1 MINCAI
7 VGVGRWGQL
16 LVTSAEKSKNVT
28 FTHGVTRTP
37 EHAEAFCSE
46 YKITLTDNFESVLV
60 NPAVDAVVLATPHT
74 QHFDQIIKVAKAG
87 KHVFCEKPYTLSRA
101 QAAEA
106 LSVVADAGV
115 KTAVGH
121 NRRFA
126 PNYKKMST
134 MIEDGTLGETIQIE
148 GNFSANLALEGGAW
162 RSNRE
167 ESPAGGMT
175 SLGIHLVD
183 AFINMFGP
191 ISEVRAFSKSL
202 ATSYDIDDAT
212 RILFEFE
219 NGKTG
224 YLGTVTGTSS
234 LTYIR
239 AFGTK
244 GWAAVN
250 DQDKLTHS
258 PLGGTVEHET
268 WDGYAY
274 PTLITIGDGLEA
286 FAADIGG
293 GPSFPVL
300 PDEILHGI
308 AVLDAIFRSIET
320 GIPVEVEK
328 NDKLEGTDYQKH
340 LQKDRNR

>member
-16 LVTSAEKSKNVT
+16 LVTSAEKSNNIT

-37 EHAEAFCSE
+37 ANAEEFCSK
-46 YKITLTDNFESVLV
+46 YKIALTDNFESVLV
-60 NPAVDAVVLATPHT
+60 NPAIDAIVLATPHT
-74 QHFDQIIKVAKAG
+74 QHFGQITKAAQAG
-87 KHVFCEKPYTLSRA
+87 KHIFCEKPYSLCRA
-101 QAAEA
+101 EAAEA
-106 LSVVADAGV
+106 LFAVADAGV

-126 PNYKKMST
+126 PNYQKMQA
-134 MIEDGTLGETIQIE
+134 MIVDGTLGETIQIE

-162 RSNRE
+162 RSIRE

-175 SLGIHLVD
+175 SLGIHLID
-183 AFINMFGP
+183 AFIDMFGR

-219 NGKTG
+219 NGRTG
-224 YLGTVTGTSS
+224 YLGTVTGTSR
-234 LTYIR
+234 LTCIR

-250 DQDKLTHS
+250 DQDELTYS
-258 PLGGTVEHET
+258 PLGGTVEHQS

-274 PTLITIGDGLEA
+274 PTLKTIGDGLEA

-293 GPSFPVL
+293 GPSFPVS
-300 PDEILHGI
+300 PDQILHGI

-320 GIPVEVEK
+320 GMSEEVEK
-328 NDKLEGTDYQKH
+328 FDKLGGMDYQKL
-340 LQKDRNR
+340 LQKDQKR